1 MEQIEIRLIGV
12 GDVLVLQQLACQTFT
27 ETFAHCNTPENL
39 SKYLE
44 EKYSVET
51 LGAELANP
59 LSVFYIAACAGKV
72 AGFLKLNTGAA
83 QTELQEPDA
92 LEIERIYVLQEFHG
106 KGVGQ
111 VLFDKA
117 IAEAVNANCRYVWL
131 GVWEENYRAIRFY
144 TKNGFVKF
152 DTHIFKM
159 GDDEQT
165 DWMMKRMI

>member
-39 SKYLE
+39 SKYLD

-59 LSVFYIAACAGKV
+59 LSAFYIAICAGKV

-83 QTELQEPDA
+83 QTELQEPDV

-117 IAEAVNANCRYVWL
+117 MAEAVNANCRNVWL